1 MKGEH
6 VMTERMIENRVK
18 KLQTIEAKMKELE
31 AQTEKLKAE
40 IKADLE
46 GKGVDESNVV

>member
-1 MKGEH
+1 
-6 VMTERMIENRVK
+6 MTERMIENRVK
-18 KLQTIEAKMKELE
+18 KLQTIGAKMKERE
-31 AQTEKLKAE
+31 AQTEKLKVE